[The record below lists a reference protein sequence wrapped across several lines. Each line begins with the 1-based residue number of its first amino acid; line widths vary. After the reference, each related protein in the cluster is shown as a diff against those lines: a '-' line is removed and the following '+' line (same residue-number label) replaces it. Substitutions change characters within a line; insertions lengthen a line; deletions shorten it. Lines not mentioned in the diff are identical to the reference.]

1 MKKRVLVIGELNP
14 DIIVSGLLDFPEL
27 GKEILAHGLYTVL
40 GSSSAI
46 CAAGLHRL
54 GARVDFLGKVGTD
67 YYGDLA
73 IDQLRRL
80 GVGIGRILRDRVMR
94 TGVTI
99 SLTYPQDRS
108 MITYMGCIP
117 HLSLDDINT
126 SILRRYDHL
135 HVGSYFLQRGLHPGL
150 KQLFLQA
157 HRDALTTSLDCGHD
171 PDEQWGGDHLMDVL
185 DEVDIFF
192 PNQSEAMSITGTDSP
207 EQALR
212 ALSKPGRQIVVKCG
226 PQGSMTLRDTQV
238 VQVPGFVVD
247 VKDTTGA
254 GDSFNS
260 GFIYAYIGQDM
271 SLENALRFANACGAM
286 STTGFGGTAS
296 QPTADEVYAF
306 MEEPGR

>member
-80 GVGIGRILRDRVMR
+80 GVGISRILRDRVMR

-99 SLTYPQDRS
+99 SLTYPSDRS
-108 MITYMGCIP
+108 LITYLGCIP
-117 HLSLDDINT
+117 HLSLDDINL

-135 HVGSYFLQRGLHPGL
+135 HVGSYFLQRGLQPGL
-150 KQLFLQA
+150 KELFRQA
-157 HRDALTTSLDCGHD
+157 HRDALTTSLDCGYD
-171 PDEQWGGDHLMDVL
+171 PDEQWGGDDLLNTL

-192 PNQSEAMSITGTDSP
+192 PNDYEAMNITGTETP

-212 ALSKPGRQIVVKCG
+212 ALSKPGRQIVGKCG
-226 PQGSMTLRDTQV
+226 REGSITLRDTQV
-238 VQVPGFVVD
+238 VKVPGFAME

-254 GDSFNS
+254 GDSFNA
-260 GFIYAYIGQDM
+260 GFIYAFVGQDM
-271 SLENALRFANACGAM
+271 SLENALRFANTCGALT
-286 STTGFGGTAS
+286 TTGFGGTAT
-296 QPTADEVYAF
+296 QPTVEEVHQF
-306 MEEPGR
+306 LEEPGR